1 MSMFVKAVRKKA
13 KLRMALTGVSGS
25 GKTLGALYIAYGMTK
40 NWGKIAVLDTEHDR
54 ALFYANRED
63 LGTGEFLHCTMT
75 PPYSPERYKAL
86 VADAASVVGTEGVV
100 IVDSFSHAWSNEGG
114 VLELKDKIASR
125 PGKTSYTA
133 WAEAGKAQ
141 NNLVNTILASDCH
154 VIVTLRSKM
163 EYALEENERGKQVP
177 VKLGLA
183 PVQRDDTE
191 YEFDIVLNI
200 DRAHTATASKDT
212 TFLDGYGEIITPAL
226 GEKLAAW
233 LDEGEAP
240 EICEECGKAIRATEK
255 NSVESIIEG
264 TKKNTGKQMC
274 MACYKKW
281 YDEHKPQQTKAE
293 TALAAARE
301 KAEEVQKIIH
311 QICAGDDAMA
321 KDMWEKQYAQD
332 AGDIVK
338 MNAALIELTEKLE
351 RMNALDA

>member
-1 MSMFVKAVRKKA
+1 M
-13 KLRMALTGVSGS
+13 
-25 GKTLGALYIAYGMTK
+25 
-40 NWGKIAVLDTEHDR
+40 
-54 ALFYANRED
+54 
-63 LGTGEFLHCTMT
+63 
-75 PPYSPERYKAL
+75 
-86 VADAASVVGTEGVV
+86 
-100 IVDSFSHAWSNEGG
+100 
-114 VLELKDKIASR
+114 
-125 PGKTSYTA
+125 
-133 WAEAGKAQ
+133 
-141 NNLVNTILASDCH
+141 
-154 VIVTLRSKM
+154 
-163 EYALEENERGKQVP
+163 
-177 VKLGLA
+177 
-183 PVQRDDTE
+183 
-191 YEFDIVLNI
+191 LNI

-281 YDEHKPQQTKAE
+281 YDEHTPQQTKAE